1 MNFYITLSR
10 DLLADD
16 ITLFSEKVEFDLP
29 SMLYFS
35 VRNRPFDI
43 IFLSLDYYI
52 KEVNLEKWF
61 KQIVFLSKMNLYVTY
76 IVVMSLL
83 IIVTNHRSCVN
94 KLLGHNQIIP
104 CDLLPLLLAFLSIES
119 ANLMIDSRQF
129 DIAW

>member
-52 KEVNLEKWF
+52 KEVK
-61 KQIVFLSKMNLYVTY
+61 
-76 IVVMSLL
+76 
-83 IIVTNHRSCVN
+83 
-94 KLLGHNQIIP
+94 
-104 CDLLPLLLAFLSIES
+104 
-119 ANLMIDSRQF
+119 
-129 DIAW
+129 